1 MLSTGPPN
9 CKQSFARAGSAEHG
23 DEVYSLS
30 SPLPY
35 PTLPYHARAPQERKG
50 GPQPALRVV
59 SFGADRANRG
69 PAFDMDLPE
78 LLALDGGPIA
88 YEDAR
93 AYFRADPAHRRA
105 RAARGGQPI
114 LPAP

>member
-1 MLSTGPPN
+1 VQPSVHFTPAP
-9 CKQSFARAGSAEHG
+9 CRARA
-23 DEVYSLS
+23 
-30 SPLPY
+30 
-35 PTLPYHARAPQERKG
+35 QERKG

-78 LLALDGGPIA
+78 LLAPDGGPIA

-105 RAARGGQPI
+105 RAARGGQPTM
-114 LPAP
+114 PAS